1 MKRTLF
7 IAITCCILASC
18 SGDKSNKEAKAGYA
32 TASEQL
38 NDLMS
43 SMESLNPESS
53 VPALLDVLQEARGL
67 SYDYN
72 PVGLDS
78 VTVSQCAQLKKQVDE
93 YKAKAL
99 SDIEGLA
106 KEKKISIISNEDLLM
121 DGIAYYAA
129 ALQRGDTFHYRV
141 KAKTPVSLRIINA
154 DSKTIERA
162 ISGKPVIEGEMQIE
176 HSAVYY
182 FEMNPGTAKYVDI
195 NLSYSLADASRL
207 ESLKTV
213 SLEKKECKKGDFL
226 AFGVNGI
233 KTIPLFN
240 GVRAFTLKSQL
251 KSIFSGGDR
260 AVVPV
265 IVPSGAKEILYS
277 LRISTSQQAKSTDGK
292 FDENIGYSYHKVRFL
307 GLPLWNS
314 AHGSSLI
321 DMVLDD
327 NRPLREE
334 DCYCSMYVIRNQ
346 SSAKKFQDG
355 TAAITEINYDVD
367 SSTVGTQSCNGRIPV
382 NGSSKIYLSFIN
394 ERMRFT
400 NYIWVEASAVIPITE
415 YYTYSYSLGVIGHL

>member
-1 MKRTLF
+1 MKRVFF
-7 IAITCCILASC
+7 IVLTCAVLASC
-18 SGDKSNKEAKAGYA
+18 AGYKSRKEAKKGYA

-38 NDLMS
+38 NELIS
-43 SMESLNPESS
+43 CIESLNTNSS
-53 VPALLDVLQEARGL
+53 ISDIQDAKCAAEAL

-78 VTVSQCAQLKKQVDE
+78 VTVAQCSQLKKQVGE
-93 YKAKAL
+93 CKAEAL
-99 SDIEGLA
+99 SDIECLA
-106 KEKKISIISNEDLLM
+106 KEKKISIISDDDLLVE
-121 DGIAYYAA
+121 GITLYAA
-129 ALQRGDTFHYRV
+129 SLKKGDVFHYSL
-141 KAKTPVSLRIINA
+141 KAKAPLSLRVINI
-154 DSKTIERA
+154 DSKTVERG
-162 ISGKPVIEGEMQIE
+162 ISGKTLIEGEMPIE
-176 HSAVYY
+176 HNAVYY
-182 FEMNPGTAKYVDI
+182 FELNPGTAKYVDI

-207 ESLKTV
+207 KSLKTV

-233 KTIPLFN
+233 KTIPLLD
-240 GVRAFTLKSQL
+240 GVRAFTLSSQL
-251 KSIFSGGDR
+251 KSIFSGSDR

-277 LRISTSQQAKSTDGK
+277 LRISTSQQTKSADGK
-292 FDENIGYSYHKVRFL
+292 FDENINYSYHKVRFL

-314 AHGSSLI
+314 SHGSSLI

-355 TAAITEINYDVD
+355 TTAITNINYDVD
-367 SSTVGTQSCNGRIPV
+367 YSTVGTQSCNGRIPV
-382 NGSSKIYLSFIN
+382 NGSSKIYLSFLN

-400 NYIWVEASAVIPITE
+400 NYIWVEASAVVPTTE
-415 YYTYSYSLGVIGHL
+415 YYTYSYSIKDYCE

>member
-1 MKRTLF
+1 MKRVFF
-7 IAITCCILASC
+7 IVITCAVLTSC
-18 SGDKSNKEAKAGYA
+18 AGYKCKKEAKEGYA
-32 TASEQL
+32 VASQQL
-38 NDLMS
+38 NELAS
-43 SMESLNPESS
+43 RMESLNPHSS
-53 VPALLDVLQEARGL
+53 VSDIREAKAAAEAM

-72 PVGLDS
+72 PIGLDS
-78 VTVSQCAQLKKQVDE
+78 VTASQCAQLKKQVGE
-93 YKAKAL
+93 YKAEAL
-99 SDIEGLA
+99 SDIEWLA
-106 KEKKISIISNEDLLM
+106 REKRISIVSDDDLLVE
-121 DGIAYYAA
+121 GTVYHAA
-129 ALQRGDTFHYRV
+129 ALQRGDTIHYSV
-141 KAKTPVSLRIINA
+141 KAKSPVSLRIANA
-154 DSKTIERA
+154 DSKTIERTF
-162 ISGKPVIEGEMQIE
+162 SGKTAIEGKMPVE

-182 FEMNPGTAKYVDI
+182 FELNPGTAKYVDI
-195 NLSYSLADASRL
+195 DLSYSLADASRL

-233 KTIPLFN
+233 KTIPLLD
-240 GVRAFTLKSQL
+240 GVRAFTLSSQL
-251 KSIFSGGDR
+251 KSIFSGSDR
-260 AVVPV
+260 AIVPI

-277 LRISTSQQAKSTDGK
+277 LRISTSQQKKSADGK
-292 FDENIGYSYHKVRFL
+292 FDENINYSYHKVKFL

-355 TAAITEINYDVD
+355 TTAIADINYDVD
-367 SSTVGTQSCNGRIPV
+367 YSTVGTQSCNGRIPV
-382 NGSSKIYLSFIN
+382 NGSSKIYLSFLN

-400 NYIWVEASAVIPITE
+400 NYIWVEASAVVPIKE
-415 YYTYSYSLGVIGHL
+415 YYTYSYSLGNYCE